1 MNDIAKTSADIFAI
15 AIWKSKSIERKIN
28 MNELKV
34 FQNSEFGELGV
45 LTIDGKE
52 YFPATQCAK
61 ILGHENPARAIRK
74 YCKGVTEVV
83 TPTNGGNQPTKFIP
97 EGDLYRLIVRS
108 KLPSAE
114 KFERWVFD
122 EVLPEL
128 RRTGSYGSNIN
139 LEEVIAKTATAV
151 VSEVIKQIIPNISN
165 QKYEN
170 YVEPKRRANRYKHK
184 QPSKI
189 ETLKPELKAKVD
201 DMIASGQFS
210 CQQIANFIMNNCE
223 MYISQMAV
231 NRYKRMHFI
240 EDDNIFENQLSI
252 F

>member
-1 MNDIAKTSADIFAI
+1 
-15 AIWKSKSIERKIN
+15 

-45 LTIDGKE
+45 LIINGKE

-74 YCKGVTEVV
+74 YCKGVTEMV
-83 TPTNGGNQPTKFIP
+83 TPTNGGDQTIKFIP
-97 EGDLYRLIVRS
+97 EGDLYRLIIRS
-108 KLPSAE
+108 KLPAAE

-128 RRTGSYGSNIN
+128 RKNGSYGINTN
-139 LEEVIAKTATAV
+139 LEEIISKTATAV
-151 VSEVIKQIIPNISN
+151 VSEVMKHFMSN
-165 QKYEN
+165 
-170 YVEPKRRANRYKHK
+170 KRCQMPDRSCELKRKAKRYKHT

-189 ETLKPELKAKVD
+189 DTLSPELKEKVD
-201 DMIASGQFS
+201 DMIASGKFS
-210 CQQIANFIMNNCE
+210 CQQIANFIMNNCN
-223 MYISQMAV
+223 MYISQMSV

-240 EDDNIFENQLSI
+240 EEDDSDNQMTL

>member
-1 MNDIAKTSADIFAI
+1 
-15 AIWKSKSIERKIN
+15 

-52 YFPATQCAK
+52 YFPASQCAA
-61 ILGHENPARAIRK
+61 ILGYKSPKDAISAH
-74 YCKGVTEVV
+74 CKGAVKHRLPTSGGTQEV
-83 TPTNGGNQPTKFIP
+83 KYIP

-128 RRTGSYGSNIN
+128 RHTGSYGSNIN

-151 VSEVIKQIIPNISN
+151 VSEVMKQIIPVTNPETIRECIEPERFGRKHSPGIIDKLEPAIKKEVEEMIIQEILKTMFQM
-165 QKYEN
+165 QKN
-170 YVEPKRRANRYKHK
+170 TADLR
-184 QPSKI
+184 
-189 ETLKPELKAKVD
+189 
-201 DMIASGQFS
+201 
-210 CQQIANFIMNNCE
+210 
-223 MYISQMAV
+223 
-231 NRYKRMHFI
+231 
-240 EDDNIFENQLSI
+240 
-252 F
+252 

>member
-1 MNDIAKTSADIFAI
+1 
-15 AIWKSKSIERKIN
+15 

-34 FQNSEFGELGV
+34 FQNSDFGELGV

-52 YFPATQCAK
+52 FFPATQCAK

-74 YCKGVTEVV
+74 YCKGVTEMV
-83 TPTNGGNQPTKFIP
+83 TPTNGGNQATKFIP
-97 EGDLYRLIVRS
+97 EGDLYRLIIRS

-128 RRTGSYGSNIN
+128 RKNGSYGNNFN

-151 VSEVIKQIIPNISN
+151 VSEVLKQIIPTADNPTEQSQN
-165 QKYEN
+165 
-170 YVEPKRRANRYKHK
+170 VPKRKAKKYKHT

-189 ETLKPELKAKVD
+189 ETLKPELKTKVD
-201 DMIASGQFS
+201 DMIASGEFS
-210 CQQIANFIMNNCE
+210 CQQIANFIMNNCD
-223 MYISQMAV
+223 MYISQMSA

-240 EDDNIFENQLSI
+240 VDDNFDSKLTMFEDI
-252 F
+252 I

>member
-1 MNDIAKTSADIFAI
+1 
-15 AIWKSKSIERKIN
+15 

-34 FQNSEFGELGV
+34 FQNSEFGQLGV

-52 YFPATQCAK
+52 FFPATQCAK

-74 YCKGVTEVV
+74 YCKGVTEMV
-83 TPTNGGNQPTKFIP
+83 TPTNGGNQATKFIP
-97 EGDLYRLIVRS
+97 EGDLYRLIIRS

-128 RRTGSYGSNIN
+128 RKNGSYGNNFN

-151 VSEVIKQIIPNISN
+151 VSEVLKQIIPTADNPTEQSQN
-165 QKYEN
+165 
-170 YVEPKRRANRYKHK
+170 VPKRKAKKYKHT

-189 ETLKPELKAKVD
+189 ETLKPELKTKVD
-201 DMIASGQFS
+201 DMIASGEFS
-210 CQQIANFIMNNCE
+210 CQQIANFIMNNCD
-223 MYISQMAV
+223 MYISQMSA

-240 EDDNIFENQLSI
+240 VDDNFDSKLTMFEDI
-252 F
+252 I

>member
-1 MNDIAKTSADIFAI
+1 
-15 AIWKSKSIERKIN
+15 

-52 YFPATQCAK
+52 FFPATQCAK

-74 YCKGVTEVV
+74 YCKGVTEMV
-83 TPTNGGNQPTKFIP
+83 TPTNGGNQATKFIP
-97 EGDLYRLIVRS
+97 EGDLYRLIIRS

-114 KFERWVFD
+114 KFEQWVFD

-128 RRTGSYGSNIN
+128 RKNGSYGNNFN

-151 VSEVIKQIIPNISN
+151 VSEVLKQIIPTSN
-165 QKYEN
+165 NPTEQSQN
-170 YVEPKRRANRYKHK
+170 VPKRKAKKYKHT

-189 ETLKPELKAKVD
+189 ETLKPEFKTKVD
-201 DMIASGQFS
+201 DMIASGEFS
-210 CQQIANFIMNNCE
+210 CQQIANFIMNNCD
-223 MYISQMAV
+223 MYISQMSV

-240 EDDNIFENQLSI
+240 VDDNFDSQLTMFEDI
-252 F
+252 I

>member
-1 MNDIAKTSADIFAI
+1 
-15 AIWKSKSIERKIN
+15 

-52 YFPATQCAK
+52 FFPATQCAK

-74 YCKGVTEVV
+74 YCKGVTEMV
-83 TPTNGGNQPTKFIP
+83 TPTNGGNQATKFIP
-97 EGDLYRLIVRS
+97 EGDLYRLIIRS

-128 RRTGSYGSNIN
+128 RKNGSYGNNFN
-139 LEEVIAKTATAV
+139 LEEVIAKTETAV
-151 VSEVIKQIIPNISN
+151 VSEVLKQIIPTADNPTEQSQN
-165 QKYEN
+165 
-170 YVEPKRRANRYKHK
+170 VPKRKAKKYKHT

-189 ETLKPELKAKVD
+189 ETLKPELKTKVD
-201 DMIASGQFS
+201 DMIASGEFS
-210 CQQIANFIMNNCE
+210 CQQIANFIMNNCD
-223 MYISQMAV
+223 MYISQMSA

-240 EDDNIFENQLSI
+240 VDDNFDSKLTMFEDI
-252 F
+252 I

>member
-1 MNDIAKTSADIFAI
+1 
-15 AIWKSKSIERKIN
+15 
-28 MNELKV
+28 MNELNV

-52 YFPATQCAK
+52 FFPATQCAK

-74 YCKGVTEVV
+74 YCKGVTEMV
-83 TPTNGGNQPTKFIP
+83 TPTNGGNQATKFIP
-97 EGDLYRLIVRS
+97 EGDLYRLIIRS

-128 RRTGSYGSNIN
+128 RKNGSYGNNFN

-151 VSEVIKQIIPNISN
+151 VSEVLKQIIPTSN
-165 QKYEN
+165 NPTEQSQN
-170 YVEPKRRANRYKHK
+170 VPKRKAKKYKHT

-189 ETLKPELKAKVD
+189 ETLKPELKTKVD
-201 DMIASGQFS
+201 DMIASGEFS
-210 CQQIANFIMNNCE
+210 CQQIANFIMNNCD
-223 MYISQMAV
+223 MYISQMSV

-240 EDDNIFENQLSI
+240 VDDNFDSQLTMFEDI
-252 F
+252 I

>member
-1 MNDIAKTSADIFAI
+1 
-15 AIWKSKSIERKIN
+15 

-61 ILGHENPARAIRK
+61 ILGYTNPQKAIRDH
-74 YCKGVTEVV
+74 CKPDGVTKRSGVSYTTNQHGV
-83 TPTNGGNQPTKFIP
+83 TSQQITEIKYISEGN
-97 EGDLYRLIVRS
+97 LYRLIVRS

-139 LEEVIAKTATAV
+139 IEEVIAKTATAV
-151 VSEVIKQIIPNISN
+151 VSEVMKQIIPVTNPETIRECIEPERFGRKHSPGIIDKLEPAIKKEVEEMIISN
-165 QKYEN
+165 RFSYLDVVKYLQELGIEISIGS
-170 YVEPKRRANRYKHK
+170 VWRY
-184 QPSKI
+184 
-189 ETLKPELKAKVD
+189 A
-201 DMIASGQFS
+201 
-210 CQQIANFIMNNCE
+210 
-223 MYISQMAV
+223 
-231 NRYKRMHFI
+231 KRMKG
-240 EDDNIFENQLSI
+240 
-252 F
+252 

>member
-1 MNDIAKTSADIFAI
+1 
-15 AIWKSKSIERKIN
+15 

-52 YFPATQCAK
+52 FFPATQCAK

-74 YCKGVTEVV
+74 YCKGVTEMV
-83 TPTNGGNQPTKFIP
+83 TPTNGGNQATKFIP
-97 EGDLYRLIVRS
+97 EGDLYRLIIRS

-128 RRTGSYGSNIN
+128 RKNGSYGNNFN

-151 VSEVIKQIIPNISN
+151 VSEVLKQLIPTADNPTEQSQN
-165 QKYEN
+165 
-170 YVEPKRRANRYKHK
+170 VPKRKAKKYKHT

-189 ETLKPELKAKVD
+189 ETLKPELKTKVD
-201 DMIASGQFS
+201 DMIASGEFS
-210 CQQIANFIMNNCE
+210 CQQIANFIMNNCD
-223 MYISQMAV
+223 MYISQMSV

-240 EDDNIFENQLSI
+240 VDDNFDSQLTM